1 MTLSSEHDQGAT
13 LCSSARHHTRLLLLQ
28 AHSAR
33 AEPCATASRGPQRRP
48 VNLRM
53 CLERK
58 PEEEVVISTSV
69 PCSSLAM
76 RRHGVRVN
84 SNLRY
89 PKNKWQLGGGSLC
102 FWWGKS

>member
-1 MTLSSEHDQGAT
+1 MLERPAPHTLTAAAGS
-13 LCSSARHHTRLLLLQ
+13 
-28 AHSAR
+28 HSAR
-33 AEPCATASRGPQRRP
+33 AEPCATASHGPRRQP

-53 CLERK
+53 CLERP
-58 PEEEVVISTSV
+58 PEEEVVISTSF

-89 PKNKWQLGGGSLC
+89 PKNGETGGVLSA
-102 FWWGKS
+102 WWGITTDLKYR

>member
-33 AEPCATASRGPQRRP
+33 AEPCATASRGPRRRP
-48 VNLRM
+48 GNLRM
-53 CLERK
+53 CLERL

-76 RRHGVRVN
+76 RRHGVRA
-84 SNLRY
+84 
-89 PKNKWQLGGGSLC
+89 
-102 FWWGKS
+102 